1 GREASAVEHGRV
13 ERLMGA
19 RRAEKDRAR
28 LIAPHL
34 VGLDQPVDVE
44 TLRLDFIDSMRAEA
58 DRGNPVRV
66 DGPGED
72 EVEAQPSQK
81 AQGQR
86 TEISRINHVRIDSR
100 ETD

>member
-1 GREASAVEHGRV
+1 AVEHGRV

-19 RRAEKDRAR
+19 RCAEKDRVR

-34 VGLDQPVDVE
+34 VGLDQSIDVE

-72 EVEAQPSQK
+72 QIEAEPSQK

-86 TEISRINHVRIDSR
+86 AEISRINHVRTESR